1 MRPAAGQEEIAPAS
15 PAPSTNRTR
24 GASGAPPQPHVVSLR
39 EVFLLTGARRWLGV
53 WWARLPGWGQ
63 ALVIYGLSRIVDAVI
78 LSRVARF
85 QPAAVLSQVGWL
97 TEGTDPAGTPGYFGF
112 VSLWDGEWYHKVA
125 EYGYPDSVP
134 RDDLGNVQQNAWAFY
149 PLYPTLVR
157 LLMGVTGAGWPVT
170 ASLVALVCGGV
181 AAVIMRSL
189 VEPLAGRSLAL
200 WTVMLFVA
208 FPTAPVLQLAYTESL
223 SLALL
228 LGVLWTLQRGWYLGT
243 AGLMLLVGL
252 ARPIAVPLAVVI
264 GVHLLR
270 QLYRWRRAPAGEVGP
285 PIGRGSLLRLFV
297 ATAAAGAASVAWPVI
312 AWRGTGEPNAYL
324 ETMSAW
330 RDQANTTPFYPWWA
344 NARLWFGDW
353 GGPLA
358 LAVVLVVLT
367 LWLTGPRA
375 RLIAGDLRVWV
386 VAYLGYLAAV
396 LDLSTSLPRYLL
408 LLFPLGTLL
417 AAASPSRAFRW
428 AVVGSFTAAQIVWL
442 VWLWRISAP
451 PEWPP

>member
-181 AAVIMRSL
+181 AAVTMRSL

-358 LAVVLVVLT
+358 LAVVLVLT
-367 LWLTGPRA
+367 M
-375 RLIAGDLRVWV
+375 LIVAGLQLR
-386 VAYLGYLAAV
+386 
-396 LDLSTSLPRYLL
+396 
-408 LLFPLGTLL
+408 
-417 AAASPSRAFRW
+417 
-428 AVVGSFTAAQIVWL
+428 
-442 VWLWRISAP
+442 
-451 PEWPP
+451 